1 MSLLDKLWAQ
11 RKEKLQNYQG
21 TKALLYV
28 SQCSSSPASLL
39 VSLLNEDLVGCVAF
53 WSFPV
58 SGLE

>member
-1 MSLLDKLWAQ
+1 
-11 RKEKLQNYQG
+11 LQNYQG